1 MGITNIIN
9 LLGGLG
15 LFLFGMKY
23 MSEAI
28 NQVAGNKMKNLLE
41 KLTRNRFKGFFW
53 AFLLRRLFSHL
64 RLPPLCLWAFLTQA
78 SIIAPP
84 IKRVR
89 FIV

>member
-41 KLTRNRFKGFFW
+41 KLTRNRFKGFFLGVLVT
-53 AFLLRRLFSHL
+53 AVIQSSSATTVMLMGF
-64 RLPPLCLWAFLTQA
+64 LCLLYT
-78 SIIAPP
+78 SPSP
-84 IKRVR
+84 RD
-89 FIV
+89 